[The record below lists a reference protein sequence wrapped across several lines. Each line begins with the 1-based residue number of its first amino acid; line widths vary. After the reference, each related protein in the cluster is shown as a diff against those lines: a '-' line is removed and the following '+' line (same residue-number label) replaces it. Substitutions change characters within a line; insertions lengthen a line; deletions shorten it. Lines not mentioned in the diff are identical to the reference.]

1 MIFTE
6 IAISSVLWTEAIKR
20 LPQQKDATV
29 SKQSDTAVPQQKD
42 TTEGGDEK
50 SLLKHPMQSLLS
62 DIKDLQQEVDSKRFK
77 YKDAQGKDVFIADSI
92 FGKLDKY
99 AAIGDIAIQ
108 HNPDVV
114 ALVWAGFRLLLQV
127 CLGYEN
133 R

>member
-1 MIFTE
+1 
-6 IAISSVLWTEAIKR
+6 
-20 LPQQKDATV
+20 
-29 SKQSDTAVPQQKD
+29 
-42 TTEGGDEK
+42 
-50 SLLKHPMQSLLS
+50 MQSLLS

-77 YKDAQGKDVFIADSI
+77 YKDAQGKDVFIADNI